1 MGAYIS
7 HDKHSKNNQ
16 NKDKASEDQRNKQ
29 PIVGIINIIIREIVS
44 GGESSNRRKQYASQY
59 PLVSSIDPYSMED
72 ITFGSRDLEGVS
84 FPHDDA
90 LVISAI
96 IVNFK
101 VKRIL
106 VDIGSAANFLS
117 RKVFIQIVIVDL
129 NFHRQ

>member
-1 MGAYIS
+1 
-7 HDKHSKNNQ
+7 
-16 NKDKASEDQRNKQ
+16 
-29 PIVGIINIIIREIVS
+29 
-44 GGESSNRRKQYASQY
+44 
-59 PLVSSIDPYSMED
+59 MED